1 MARYGGEDI
10 TEEMMQHFVRSMEME
25 REERGGQATLQ
36 YLKETGDIEAEL
48 GRVGEVAKTAKQKTV
63 QVATEARGAAD
74 KKLLDWTI
82 GLASLAL
89 MAYGGGALGLG
100 GKGLKA
106 FHALM
111 KGSKTARAATVA
123 AGSLFAGGKAQQAG
137 REYTQKRAGEIPIAQ
152 FREPGGEAIQDKR
165 LAARRD
171 AGEVETSTRT
181 LRSMMEEAYTPT
193 GRALGMEVGPE
204 SVAYARQIGYP
215 ILALLGAMD
224 FAKGIGSGGGTMLQ
238 EDHGWR
244 FG

>member
-1 MARYGGEDI
+1 MSIYGGDVEAL
-10 TEEMMQHFVRSMEME
+10 TQAFARSMELE
-25 REERGGQATLQ
+25 REERGGQATRQ
-36 YLKETGDIEAEL
+36 YLKESRELDAEVGRLEEVKKLAGQKYADIEQKGTQAAE
-48 GRVGEVAKTAKQKTV
+48 
-63 QVATEARGAAD
+63 

>member
-1 MARYGGEDI
+1 MSIYGGDVEAL
-10 TEEMMQHFVRSMEME
+10 TQAFARSMELE
-25 REERGGQATLQ
+25 REERGGQATRQ
-36 YLKETGDIEAEL
+36 YLKESRELDAEVGRLEEVKKLAGQKYADIEQKGAQAAE
-48 GRVGEVAKTAKQKTV
+48 
-63 QVATEARGAAD
+63 